1 VAGLA
6 PEILLIRISIL
17 YDTSARDLEPLPART
32 AFRIIVYA
40 GVPLGGLMTHPKALA
55 CVVLV
60 HSLFL
65 GALVVRAGDE
75 IPKAAWKRPIGAP
88 LSNSGT
94 KKPALDAAHIDNG
107 YWQGAPV
114 GGFGSGTFSR
124 TYRGDFARWH
134 IKAGVHKYQTEWANQ
149 FAMFQQSEG
158 DSQGVAKVLTAAHPD
173 SGALSSWSWDYPTG
187 AGDYYALYPKSW
199 FDYRWD
205 KFPAH
210 VVLEQFSPILPDN
223 YKESSYPVAI
233 YRWHAEN
240 PTQHRVTV
248 SVLLSWKDMLGQ
260 FRTFDRDLRGAINAG
275 NRNRAAKEP
284 LGSDGTM
291 KGIVLDRDHL
301 DKSVTE
307 EWDGQFAIAALESTG
322 VELSYQTSFVSNGDG
337 REVWAPFSK
346 DGRLSNDDNS
356 WTSSDEPLAAAIA
369 LRFTLEPGE
378 KRVVPMAIA
387 WDLPIVQFG
396 SGRKWYRR
404 YTDFYGTS
412 GLNAWAI
419 ARDALK
425 NAATWSD
432 AIDSWQARYTNDDSK
447 PLWYRGMLFN
457 ELYVLADAGSFYGRP
472 VGSDSKAPPV
482 YSFMECY
489 DYPYYE
495 TLDVRFYG
503 SMPLLKFWPDLEK
516 GVMREFAATVPQEA
530 NEKMEW
536 TWKTLEARQLTF
548 RIRKAKGAVPHDL
561 GVPQEDPF
569 KQINQFSWQDTN
581 GWKDLN
587 PKFVLMVYRDFVFT
601 GRKDDSF
608 LRDTWPAVQE
618 SLAYLNKYD
627 RDGDGL
633 PENEGYPD
641 QTYDTWLVKGESAY
655 SDGLF
660 LAALRSAEEIAKQ
673 LGETAAAKQY
683 HDHFA
688 KAQASYI
695 KKLWNGEYFRYDT
708 QSEYRDNIQA
718 DQLAGQW
725 YAGMTGLGDIVPR
738 EMRAKALKKI
748 FAYNVMKFADG
759 TMGALNGIAAD
770 GTLVTTNEQVQ
781 EVWTGTTFGLAALML
796 AEGLKDEAYKTA
808 WGIYHTSY
816 ETKGYW
822 FRTPEAWDITGN
834 YRASMYMRPAAI
846 WAMEMT
852 EPPKTEPPK

>member
-1 VAGLA
+1 
-6 PEILLIRISIL
+6 
-17 YDTSARDLEPLPART
+17 
-32 AFRIIVYA
+32 
-40 GVPLGGLMTHPKALA
+40 MTQPKALA
-55 CVVLV
+55 GLVVLA
-60 HSLFL
+60 SLVSVAAAR
-65 GALVVRAGDE
+65 GGDD

-88 LSNSGT
+88 VANAGT
-94 KKPALDAAHIDNG
+94 KKPALDAGHIDNS

-114 GGFGSGTFSR
+114 GGFGAGTFSR

-134 IKAGVHKYQTEWANQ
+134 MKAGVHKYQTEWANQ
-149 FAMFQQSEG
+149 FAVYQKSEG
-158 DSQGVAKVLTAAHPD
+158 ESEGVAKVLTAAHPEGD
-173 SGALSSWSWDYPTG
+173 ALKSWAWDYPVG
-187 AGDYYALYPKSW
+187 AGDYYALYPKAW
-199 FDYRWD
+199 YDYRWD

-210 VVLEQFSPILPDN
+210 VVLEQFSPVLPDN
-223 YKESSYPVAI
+223 YKETSYPVAV
-233 YRWHAEN
+233 YRWHTNN
-240 PTQHRVTV
+240 PTNRRVTV
-248 SVLLSWKDMLGQ
+248 AVLLTWKNMVGQ

-275 NRNRAAKEP
+275 NRNHAEKES
-284 LGSDGTM
+284 LGSAGEM
-291 KGIVLDRDHL
+291 KGIVLDRNHL

-307 EWDGQFAIAALESTG
+307 EWDGQFTIAALESPG
-322 VELSYQTSFVSNGDG
+322 VEVFYQTTFAPDRDG
-337 REVWAPFSK
+337 SDIWTPFAK
-346 DGRLSNDDNS
+346 DGRLSNSDNA
-356 WTSSDEPLAAAIA
+356 WTSSDEGIAAAVA
-369 LRFTLEPGE
+369 VRFTLEPGE
-378 KRVVPMAIA
+378 QKVVPMVIS

-396 SGRKWYRR
+396 AGRKWNRR
-404 YTDFYGTS
+404 YTDFYGAS
-412 GLNAWAI
+412 GLNSWAI
-419 ARDALK
+419 ARDGLK
-425 NAATWSD
+425 NAAAWSD
-432 AIDSWQARYTNDDSK
+432 AIDSWQARYINDESK

-472 VGSDSKAPPV
+472 VGSNANERPV

-503 SMPLLKFWPDLEK
+503 SMPLLKFWPELEK
-516 GVMREFAATVPQEA
+516 GVMRDFAATVPQEA
-530 NEKMEW
+530 AEKMEW
-536 TWKTLEARQLTF
+536 IWKTQQTNQLTY

-587 PKFVLMVYRDFVFT
+587 PKLVLMIYRDFVFT
-601 GRKDDSF
+601 GRKDESF

-618 SLAYLNKYD
+618 AIAYLNKYD
-627 RDGDGL
+627 KDGDGL
-633 PENEGYPD
+633 PENEAYPD

-655 SDGLF
+655 SASLY

-673 LGETAAAKQY
+673 LGEAAAAKQY
-683 HDHFA
+683 HDQFA
-688 KAQASYI
+688 KSQASYI

-725 YAGMTGLGDIVPR
+725 YADMTGLGDIVPR
-738 EMRAKALKKI
+738 DMRAKALKKI

-759 TMGALNGIAAD
+759 TMGAVNGIAAD
-770 GTLVTTNEQVQ
+770 GSLVTTNEQVQ
-781 EVWTGTTFGLAALML
+781 EVWTGTTLGLAGFML
-796 AEGLKDEAYKTA
+796 GEGMKEEAYKTA
-808 WGIYHTSY
+808 WGVYHTTY

-852 EPPKTEPPK
+852 EPPKN